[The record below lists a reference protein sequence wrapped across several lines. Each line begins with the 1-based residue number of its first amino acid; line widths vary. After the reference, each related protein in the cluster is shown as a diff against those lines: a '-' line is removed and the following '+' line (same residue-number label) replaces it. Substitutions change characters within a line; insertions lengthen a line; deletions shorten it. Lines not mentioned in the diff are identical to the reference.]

1 MPYNILIVDDSSSMR
16 KVLKKAITMCNIGHI
31 EFIEAENGANALDL
45 MNKNWIDLV
54 FTDINMP
61 VMDGFELIKHLK
73 NDNLL
78 GNTPI
83 IVITSELRTEN
94 TEDFKINNIK
104 HIIYKPFRP
113 ESIREL
119 LINLLGLEEC
129 DESDNGEVEGID
141 F

>member
-16 KVLKKAITMCNIGHI
+16 KVLKKAITMCNIGQV
-31 EFIEAENGANALDL
+31 EFIEAENGKTALDI
-45 MNKNWIDLV
+45 MNNNWIDIV

-61 VMDGFELIKHLK
+61 VMDGFQLVSRLK
-73 NDNLL
+73 KDNII

-83 IVITSELRTEN
+83 IVITSELRTEQS
-94 TEDFKINNIK
+94 EEFKINNIK
-104 HIIYKPFRP
+104 HIVYKPFRP

-119 LINLLGLEEC
+119 LLNLLGMEEQ
-129 DESDNGEVEGID
+129 DESADGEFEGVD